1 MQPALHLVR
10 LDRDGEPPRRPSAPC
25 PSTLP
30 SDTTPSP
37 CFGAL
42 SCAEPASTVLEGA
55 PARPGTPTTSRGTP
69 ARDRAGPVL
78 AVEGLSLAFGGTVA
92 FAAIDLAVAA
102 GEIHAVIGPNG
113 AGKSSLINAITGLY
127 APQAG
132 RVRIGGET
140 FARVP
145 AGRLAA
151 LGVARTFQN
160 LALFTGLSVRDNVLS
175 GLAAARRAGLA
186 AQILGLPAA
195 RREAQAHRT
204 AAEAVIDRLG
214 LGAVAERP
222 AGSLPYGLQKRV
234 ELARALV
241 AGPALLLLDEPMAG
255 MTAPEKA
262 AMSGFIR
269 AARDESGAA
278 IVLIEHDI
286 GVVMRLSDRVTVLDH
301 GRRIATGTPDA
312 VQADPAV
319 IAAYLGLADPDDGA
333 DAAWDEAAA

>member
-1 MQPALHLVR
+1 VSRRRIFKHRSAVVWRIVFTQQAPPGSADAAAPSGTDFEIMPPALRRVRSGRDRKATPRPDHRLDPARAGSQPAPR
-10 LDRDGEPPRRPSAPC
+10 GAADRDRPR
-25 PSTLP
+25 
-30 SDTTPSP
+30 
-37 CFGAL
+37 
-42 SCAEPASTVLEGA
+42 
-55 PARPGTPTTSRGTP
+55 
-69 ARDRAGPVL
+69 PVL
-78 AVEGLSLAFGGTVA
+78 SVEGLSLAFGGAVA
-92 FAAIDLAVAA
+92 FTDGA

-127 APQAG
+127 APGAG
-132 RVRIGGET
+132 CVRIGEAA

-175 GLAAARRAGLA
+175 GLEAARRAGLW

-195 RREAQAHRT
+195 RREARAHR
-204 AAEAVIDRLG
+204 AGAEAVIGELG
-214 LGAVAERP
+214 LAAVADRP

-241 AGPALLLLDEPMAG
+241 ARPRLLLLDEPMAG
-255 MTAPEKA
+255 MTATEKA
-262 AMSGFIR
+262 EMTGFIR
-269 AARDESGAA
+269 SARARSGAA

-301 GRRIATGTPDA
+301 GRRIATGTPA
-312 VQADPAV
+312 EVQADPAV
-319 IAAYLGLADPDDGA
+319 IAAYLGLADEDA
-333 DAAWDEAAA
+333 DAEAA